1 MDDTTRSCRE
11 FTALLASDA
20 PAPGGGGAAAM
31 AGALGAAL
39 CGMVASLTTG
49 KKKYANVEEE
59 IQQLLKRCNTL
70 QNKLL
75 DMVAADAEGFLP
87 LARVYGMAKDDPA
100 RPAALQEASET
111 ACGAPLR
118 MMALCLEALEAADRL
133 ADIGSRLAVSD
144 AGCAAALLQGGL
156 RAASLNVYINT
167 KAMPDRDTAERLNHR
182 CGELLRRGTALADA
196 VFDRVKEEL
205 TTL

>member
-31 AGALGAAL
+31 AGALGTAL

-49 KKKYANVEEE
+49 KRKYAAVENE
-59 IQQLLKRCNTL
+59 IQQLLERCNTL
-70 QNKLL
+70 QERLL

-87 LARVYGMAKDDPA
+87 LSRVYGMAKDDPA
-100 RPAALQEASET
+100 RPAALQAASET
-111 ACGAPLR
+111 ACTAPLR

-144 AGCAAALLQGGL
+144 AGCAAALLRGGL

-167 KAMPDRDTAERLNHR
+167 KAMPDRDAAERLNHR

-196 VFDRVKEEL
+196 IFDRVEKEL

>member
-87 LARVYGMAKDDPA
+87 LAQVYGMPKDDPA
-100 RPAALQEASET
+100 RPAALQAASET

-118 MMALCLEALEAADRL
+118 MMELCLEALEAADRL

-167 KAMPDRDTAERLNHR
+167 KAMPDRAAAERLNHR
-182 CGELLRRGTALADA
+182 CDELLRRGTALADA

>member
-49 KKKYANVEEE
+49 RKKYAAVEDE
-59 IQQLLKRCNTL
+59 IQQLLERCNTL
-70 QNKLL
+70 HERLL

-100 RPAALQEASET
+100 RPAALQAATET

-133 ADIGSRLAVSD
+133 ADIGSPN
-144 AGCAAALLQGGL
+144 
-156 RAASLNVYINT
+156 RARTEIPN
-167 KAMPDRDTAERLNHR
+167 
-182 CGELLRRGTALADA
+182 GE
-196 VFDRVKEEL
+196 
-205 TTL
+205 

>member
-11 FTALLASDA
+11 FTALLGSDA
-20 PAPGGGGAAAM
+20 PTPGGGGAAAL

-39 CGMVASLTTG
+39 CTMVASLTTG
-49 KKKYANVEEE
+49 KKKYAHVESE
-59 IQQLLKRCNTL
+59 IQELLKRCKAL
-70 QNKLL
+70 QEQLL

-87 LARVYGMAKDDPA
+87 LAQVYGMSKDDPA
-100 RPAALQEASET
+100 RPAALQAASET

-118 MMALCLEALEAADRL
+118 MMALCLEALEAAERL
-133 ADIGSRLAVSD
+133 ADIGSWLAVSD
-144 AGCAAALLQGGL
+144 AGCAAALLHGGL

-167 KAMPDRDTAERLNHR
+167 KTMSDRGAAEGLNRR
-182 CGELLRRGTALADA
+182 CDEMLRWGTALADA
-196 VFDRVKEEL
+196 VFDRVRREL

>member
-1 MDDTTRSCRE
+1 MDDTRRSCRE
-11 FTALLASDA
+11 FTALLGSAA
-20 PAPGGGGAAAM
+20 PTPGGGGAAAL

-39 CGMVASLTTG
+39 CTMVASLTTG
-49 KKKYANVEEE
+49 KKKYASVENE
-59 IQQLLKRCNTL
+59 IQELLKRCETL
-70 QNKLL
+70 QGKLL

-87 LARVYGMAKDDPA
+87 MAQVYGMPKDDPA
-100 RPAALQEASET
+100 RPAALQAASET

-118 MMALCLEALEAADRL
+118 MMALCLEALEAAERL

-144 AGCAAALLQGGL
+144 AGCAAALLHGGL

-167 KAMPDRDTAERLNHR
+167 KAMPDRAAAEDLNRR
-182 CGELLRRGTALADA
+182 CGELLCRGTARADA
-196 VFDRVKEEL
+196 IFDRVEKEL

>member
-1 MDDTTRSCRE
+1 MDDTRRSCRE
-11 FTALLASDA
+11 FTALLGSDA
-20 PAPGGGGAAAM
+20 PTPGGGGAAAL

-39 CGMVASLTTG
+39 CTMVASLTTG
-49 KKKYANVEEE
+49 KKKYAAVENE
-59 IQQLLKRCNTL
+59 IQELLKRCETL
-70 QNKLL
+70 QGKLL

-87 LARVYGMAKDDPA
+87 LTQVYEMAKDDPA
-100 RPAALQEASET
+100 RPAALQAASET

-118 MMALCLEALEAADRL
+118 MMELCLEALEAADRL

-144 AGCAAALLQGGL
+144 AGCAAALLHGGL

-167 KAMPDRDTAERLNHR
+167 KTMSDRAAAARLNAR
-182 CGELLRRGTALADA
+182 CGEMLYRGTALADV
-196 VFDRVKEEL
+196 VFDRVKKEL

>member
-11 FTALLASDA
+11 FTALLGSDA

-39 CGMVASLTTG
+39 CTMVASLTTG
-49 KKKYANVEEE
+49 KKKYAAVEGE
-59 IQQLLKRCNTL
+59 IQELLERCKSL
-70 QNKLL
+70 QEKLL

-87 LARVYGMAKDDPA
+87 LRRAYGIPKDDPA
-100 RPAALQEASET
+100 RESVMQRAAEA
-111 ACGAPLR
+111 ACAAPLR
-118 MMALCLEALEAADRL
+118 IMELCADALDAAGRL

-144 AGCAAALLQGGL
+144 AGCAAALLHGGL

-167 KAMPDRDTAERLNHR
+167 KAMPDRDAAEGLNRR
-182 CGELLRRGTALADA
+182 CGALLHRGTALADA
-196 VFDRVKEEL
+196 VFDRVKREL

>member
-1 MDDTTRSCRE
+1 
-11 FTALLASDA
+11 
-20 PAPGGGGAAAM
+20 
-31 AGALGAAL
+31 
-39 CGMVASLTTG
+39 
-49 KKKYANVEEE
+49 
-59 IQQLLKRCNTL
+59 
-70 QNKLL
+70 
-75 DMVAADAEGFLP
+75 MVAADAEGFLP

-100 RPAALQEASET
+100 RPAALQAASET

-167 KAMPDRDTAERLNHR
+167 KAMPDRAAAEGLNRR
-182 CGELLRRGTALADA
+182 CDELLRRGTALADA

>member
-49 KKKYANVEEE
+49 RKKYAAVEDE
-59 IQQLLKRCNTL
+59 IQQLLERCNTL
-70 QNKLL
+70 HERLL
-75 DMVAADAEGFLP
+75 DVVAADAEGFLP

-100 RPAALQEASET
+100 RPAALQAASET

-167 KAMPDRDTAERLNHR
+167 KAMPDRAAAEGLNRR
-182 CGELLRRGTALADA
+182 CDELLRRGTALADA

>member
-39 CGMVASLTTG
+39 GGMVASLTTG

-100 RPAALQEASET
+100 RPAALQAATET

-118 MMALCLEALEAADRL
+118 MMELCLEALAAADRL

-167 KAMPDRDTAERLNHR
+167 KAMPDRAAAEGLNRR
-182 CGELLRRGTALADA
+182 CDELLRRGTALADA